1 MHTLKSKADKCEF
14 VSFVT
19 IYGELV
25 MVKYRGAEKI
35 VKGWF
40 AETAG
45 SEWRRL
51 KQDPYHQ
58 LEFIVTMHFLEK
70 YLPERGLIFDIG
82 GGPGRYTIEL
92 AKKGYDVVLLDLIK
106 EMLDVARRKIK
117 REKVQHKVKQIV
129 EGSVTDLSLFD
140 DERFDGILCLDGV
153 LSHLLDSEQR
163 ETAAKELVRV
173 AKRDAPIF
181 VSVIGRLGLLKTI
194 LMRLPDEIEDCQHH
208 LEVGDYI
215 PGVLPR
221 KEVAGF
227 TAAHWFMPEELQE
240 LFEKLNIE
248 TLDLV
253 GLEGL
258 SSHLPRATNRL
269 HKDKEKWNMWVDIIL
284 KTCNHQSIV
293 GTAEHV
299 LYIGKKH
306 KL

>member
-1 MHTLKSKADKCEF
+1 MERNRDAQK
-14 VSFVT
+14 
-19 IYGELV
+19 
-25 MVKYRGAEKI
+25 MVKN
-35 VKGWF
+35 WF
-40 AETAG
+40 AKTADY
-45 SEWRRL
+45 EWKRL

-70 YLPERGLIFDIG
+70 NLPKRGLILDAG

-92 AKKGYDVVLLDLIK
+92 AKKGYNMVLLDLVK
-106 EMLDVARRKIK
+106 EMLEIAK
-117 REKVQHKVKQIV
+117 REIEKEKIQNKVKQIV
-129 EGSVTDLSLFD
+129 VGSINDLSMFD
-140 DERFDGILCLDGV
+140 DETFDGVLCLGGP

-173 AKRDAPIF
+173 AKTDTPLF

-194 LMRLPDEIEDCQHH
+194 LAEFPGEIRDCQHH

-221 KEVAGF
+221 REVTGF

-240 LFEKLNIE
+240 LFEGLNVE

-258 SSHLPRATNRL
+258 SSHLQEVTNRL
-269 HKDKEKWNMWVDIIL
+269 YKEKEKWNMWVDIIL
-284 KTCNHQSIV
+284 KTCNHPSIV
-293 GTAEHV
+293 GTAEHI
-299 LYIGKKH
+299 LYIGKKLPS
-306 KL
+306 KP